1 MTQQDIKLTRLNKYI
16 SDTGYCSRREADRL
30 IEQGRVTINGKIP
43 EMGTKVSDGDM
54 VSVNG
59 RPVKEKQKRIYI
71 ALNKPAGITCTT
83 ERHIHGN
90 VIDLIDYS
98 TRIFP
103 IGRLDK
109 PSEGLIFLTNDGDIV
124 NKILRAGN
132 AHEKEY
138 IVKVDST
145 VTDKFL
151 TGMARGVPI
160 LDTVTKPCKVTRE
173 GRFEFKIILT
183 QGLNQQI
190 RRMCE
195 HFGFQVKS
203 LTRTRIMNIDIKGLA
218 TGQWRLLTDN
228 EMAEINAMV
237 EGSSSTEE
245 ASDYG
250 QVKPKVKGL
259 HSKRGVN
266 SAARQ
271 KRFGYGDYAATPG
284 QVLNDEASSDVWNQD
299 KTAADLDKNDE
310 PTSNFWTQNEKS
322 SDADISSNVSPDMSS
337 DIAQQDKPA
346 SYSDEQIA
354 SRARFNSADKKKER
368 KKPATRFSIIA
379 DREKAKLANATEA
392 SPAAPR
398 VKGTLSL
405 KKK

>member
-43 EMGTKVSDGDM
+43 EMGTKVSDDDV

-59 RPVKEKQKRIYI
+59 KPVKEKQKRIYI

-83 ERHIHGN
+83 ERHIQGN
-90 VIDLIDYS
+90 VIDLIDYN

-138 IVKVDST
+138 MVKVDST
-145 VTDKFL
+145 VTDRFL
-151 TGMARGVPI
+151 KDMARGVPI

-203 LTRTRIMNIDIKGLA
+203 LTRTRIMNIDMQGLK
-218 TGQWRLLTDN
+218 TGDWRLLTDK
-228 EMAEINAMV
+228 EMAEINSMV
-237 EGSSSTEE
+237 ESSSSTEE

-250 QVKPKVKGL
+250 QEKPKTKSQ

-284 QVLNDEASSDVWNQD
+284 QVESDAPATDFWSDNQQEASTSV
-299 KTAADLDKNDE
+299 DE
-310 PTSNFWTQNEKS
+310 QGDSTTNFWTENAKANASVIEE
-322 SDADISSNVSPDMSS
+322 SNHVVEDNS
-337 DIAQQDKPA
+337 A
-346 SYSDEQIA
+346 SFSDEQIA
-354 SRARFNSADKKKER
+354 SRARFESAQKRKSH

-379 DREKAKLANATEA
+379 DREKAKLANAKSE
-392 SPAAPR
+392 PAAPR
-398 VKGTLSL
+398 VKGTLTL

>member
-43 EMGTKVSDGDM
+43 EMGTKVSDDDV

-59 RPVKEKQKRIYI
+59 KPVKEKQKRIYI
-71 ALNKPAGITCTT
+71 ALNKPEGITCTT
-83 ERHIHGN
+83 ERHIQGN

-138 IVKVDST
+138 MVKVDST
-145 VTDKFL
+145 VTDRFL
-151 TGMARGVPI
+151 KDMARGVPI

-195 HFGFQVKS
+195 YFGFQVKS
-203 LTRTRIMNIDIKGLA
+203 LTRTRIMNIDMKGLK
-218 TGQWRLLTDN
+218 TGEWRLLTDK
-228 EMAEINAMV
+228 EMAEINSMV
-237 EGSSSTEE
+237 ESSSSTEE

-250 QVKPKVKGL
+250 QEKPKTKGL

-284 QVLNDEASSDVWNQD
+284 QVESDVPATDFWSNNQED
-299 KTAADLDKNDE
+299 TSASADEQDDS
-310 PTSNFWTQNEKS
+310 TTNFWTENAKANANEALNEQSNEVVEDKS
-322 SDADISSNVSPDMSS
+322 TSF
-337 DIAQQDKPA
+337 
-346 SYSDEQIA
+346 SDEQIA
-354 SRARFNSADKKKER
+354 SKARFESEAKRKER

-379 DREKAKLANATEA
+379 DREKAKLANVKVE
-392 SPAAPR
+392 SAAPR
-398 VKGTLSL
+398 VKGTLTL

>member
-30 IEQGRVTINGKIP
+30 IEQGRVTINGVIP
-43 EMGTKVSDGDM
+43 EMGTKVSDDDV

-59 RPVKEKQKRIYI
+59 KPVKEKQKRIYI
-71 ALNKPAGITCTT
+71 ALNKPEGITCTT
-83 ERHIHGN
+83 ERHIQGN
-90 VIDLIDYS
+90 VIDFIDYS

-138 IVKVDST
+138 TVKVDST

-151 TGMARGVPI
+151 TDMARGVPI
-160 LDTVTKPCKVTRE
+160 LDTITKPCKVTRE
-173 GRFEFKIILT
+173 SRFEFKIILT

-195 HFGFQVKS
+195 HFGFQVKA
-203 LTRTRIMNIDIKGLA
+203 LTRTRIMNIDMKGLS
-218 TGQWRLLTDN
+218 TGQWRLLTDK
-228 EMAEINAMV
+228 EMAEINSMV
-237 EGSSSTEE
+237 ESSSSTEE

-250 QVKPKVKGL
+250 QEKPKTKGL

-271 KRFGYGDYAATPG
+271 KRFGYGDYAPTAG
-284 QVLNDEASSDVWNQD
+284 QVLNEESTSDFWNQGEASADVDEQDEPIGDFWAQNAVKTAVDSHQDESTDESTDDVWKQA
-299 KTAADLDKNDE
+299 KAT
-310 PTSNFWTQNEKS
+310 T
-322 SDADISSNVSPDMSS
+322 
-337 DIAQQDKPA
+337 
-346 SYSDEQIA
+346 YSDEQIA
-354 SRARFNSADKKKER
+354 SRARFNKKE
-368 KKPATRFSIIA
+368 KEKSKTRFADIA
-379 DREKAKLANATEA
+379 ENEKAKQDSSNTK
-392 SPAAPR
+392 PAAPR

>member
-1 MTQQDIKLTRLNKYI
+1 MTQQDIKQTRLNKYI

-43 EMGTKVSDGDM
+43 EMGTKVSEGDM

-59 RPVKEKQKRIYI
+59 KPVNAKQKRIYI

-83 ERHIHGN
+83 ERHIQGN
-90 VIDLIDYS
+90 VIDFIDYG

-151 TGMARGVPI
+151 KGMARGVPI

-203 LTRTRIMNIDIKGLA
+203 LTRTRIMNIDMKGLS
-218 TGQWRLLTDN
+218 TGQWRLLTDK
-228 EMAEINAMV
+228 EMAEINNMV

-250 QVKPKVKGL
+250 QEKPKTKSQ

-284 QVLNDEASSDVWNQD
+284 QVVSDEVTTSSWNQNETDSEAD
-299 KTAADLDKNDE
+299 KQDE
-310 PTSNFWTQNEKS
+310 PKSDFWAKTEKS
-322 SDADISSNVSPDMSS
+322 SNS
-337 DIAQQDKPA
+337 AQQEQ
-346 SYSDEQIA
+346 SVSFSDEQIA
-354 SRARFNSADKKKER
+354 SRARFEKATKKKER
-368 KKPATRFSIIA
+368 KAPATRFSIIA
-379 DREKAKLANATEA
+379 EREKAKLANAAKT

>member
-59 RPVKEKQKRIYI
+59 KPVKEKQKRIYI
-71 ALNKPAGITCTT
+71 ALNKPEGITCTT
-83 ERHIHGN
+83 ERHIQGN

-145 VTDKFL
+145 VTDRFL
-151 TGMARGVPI
+151 KDMARGVPI
-160 LDTVTKPCKVTRE
+160 LDTITKPCKVTRE

-203 LTRTRIMNIDIKGLA
+203 LTRTRIMNIDMKGLA
-218 TGQWRLLTDN
+218 TGQWRLLTDK
-228 EMAEINAMV
+228 EMAEINSMV

-250 QVKPKVKGL
+250 QEKPKTKGV

-284 QVLNDEASSDVWNQD
+284 QVLNEEASSNVWNKD
-299 KTAADLDKNDE
+299 ETTADLDKNDE
-310 PTSNFWTQNEKS
+310 PTSNFWTQNAAS
-322 SDADISSNVSPDMSS
+322 SDADMSS
-337 DIAQQDKPA
+337 GIAQQDKPV

-354 SRARFNSADKKKER
+354 SRARFDSAEKRKER
-368 KKPATRFSIIA
+368 KKPVTRFSIIA
-379 DREKAKLANATEA
+379 EREKAKLANVKATSA
-392 SPAAPR
+392 TPR

>member
-59 RPVKEKQKRIYI
+59 KPVKEKQKRIYI
-71 ALNKPAGITCTT
+71 ALNKPEGITCTT
-83 ERHIHGN
+83 ERHIQGN

-145 VTDKFL
+145 VTDRFL
-151 TGMARGVPI
+151 KDMARGVPI
-160 LDTVTKPCKVTRE
+160 LDTITKPCKVTRE

-203 LTRTRIMNIDIKGLA
+203 LTRTRIMNIDMKGLA
-218 TGQWRLLTDN
+218 TGQWRLLTDK
-228 EMAEINAMV
+228 EMAEINSMV

-250 QVKPKVKGL
+250 QEKPKTKGV

-284 QVLNDEASSDVWNQD
+284 QVLNEEASSNVWNKD
-299 KTAADLDKNDE
+299 ETTADLDKNDE
-310 PTSNFWTQNEKS
+310 PTSNFWTQNAAS
-322 SDADISSNVSPDMSS
+322 SDADMSS
-337 DIAQQDKPA
+337 EIALQDKPV

-354 SRARFNSADKKKER
+354 SRARFDSAEKRKER
-368 KKPATRFSIIA
+368 KKPVTRFSIIA
-379 DREKAKLANATEA
+379 EREKAKLANVKATSA
-392 SPAAPR
+392 TPR

>member
-59 RPVKEKQKRIYI
+59 KPVKEKQKRIYI
-71 ALNKPAGITCTT
+71 ALNKPEGITCTT
-83 ERHIHGN
+83 ERHIQGN

-145 VTDKFL
+145 VTDRFL
-151 TGMARGVPI
+151 KDMARGVPI
-160 LDTVTKPCKVTRE
+160 LDTITKPCKVTRE

-203 LTRTRIMNIDIKGLA
+203 LTRTRIMNIDMKGLA
-218 TGQWRLLTDN
+218 TGQWRLLTDK
-228 EMAEINAMV
+228 EMAEINSMV

-250 QVKPKVKGL
+250 QEKPKTKGV

-284 QVLNDEASSDVWNQD
+284 QVLNEEASSNVWNKD
-299 KTAADLDKNDE
+299 ETTADLDKNDE
-310 PTSNFWTQNEKS
+310 PTSNFWTQNAAS
-322 SDADISSNVSPDMSS
+322 SDADMSS
-337 DIAQQDKPA
+337 EIAQQDKPV

-354 SRARFNSADKKKER
+354 SRARFDSAEKRKER
-368 KKPATRFSIIA
+368 KKPVTRFSIIA
-379 DREKAKLANATEA
+379 EREKAKLANVKATSA
-392 SPAAPR
+392 TPR

>member
-43 EMGTKVSDGDM
+43 EMGTKVSDDDV

-59 RPVKEKQKRIYI
+59 KPVKEKQKRIYI

-83 ERHIHGN
+83 ERHIQGN

-138 IVKVDST
+138 MVKVDST
-145 VTDKFL
+145 VTDRFL
-151 TGMARGVPI
+151 KDMARGVPI

-195 HFGFQVKS
+195 YFGFQVKS
-203 LTRTRIMNIDIKGLA
+203 LTRTRIMNIDMEGLK
-218 TGQWRLLTDN
+218 TGEWRLLTDK
-228 EMAEINAMV
+228 EMAEINSMV
-237 EGSSSTEE
+237 ESSSSTEE

-250 QVKPKVKGL
+250 QEKPKTKSQ

-271 KRFGYGDYAATPG
+271 KRFGYGDYAATPE
-284 QVLNDEASSDVWNQD
+284 QVESDAPTTDFWSDNQEEISTNVD
-299 KTAADLDKNDE
+299 DLDDS
-310 PTSNFWTQNEKS
+310 TTNFWTENAKANANEKS
-322 SDADISSNVSPDMSS
+322 TDVVE
-337 DIAQQDKPA
+337 DKSA
-346 SYSDEQIA
+346 SFSDEQIA
-354 SRARFNSADKKKER
+354 SRARFESAEKRKNN

-379 DREKAKLANATEA
+379 DREKAKLANAKAE
-392 SPAAPR
+392 PAAPR
-398 VKGTLSL
+398 VKGTLTL

>member
-1 MTQQDIKLTRLNKYI
+1 MTQQDSKQIRLNKYI
-16 SDTGYCSRREADRL
+16 SDTGYCSRREADKL

-43 EMGTKVSDGDM
+43 EMGTKVDAYDS
-54 VSVNG
+54 VEVNG
-59 RPVKEKQKRIYI
+59 KPVKEKQKRIYI

-83 ERHIHGN
+83 ERHIQGN
-90 VIDLIDYS
+90 VIDFIDYH

-138 IVKVDST
+138 IVKVDRL
-145 VTDKFL
+145 VTDQFL
-151 TGMARGVPI
+151 SGMAGGVPI
-160 LDTVTKPCKVTRE
+160 LDTITKPCKVSRL
-173 GRFEFKIILT
+173 GRYEFKIVLT

-195 HFGFQVKS
+195 HFGFEVTGLS
-203 LTRTRIMNIDIKGLA
+203 RTRIMNIDMQGLA

-228 EMAEINAMV
+228 EINEINALV
-237 EGSSSTEE
+237 ETSSNTEE
-245 ASDYG
+245 ASDYS
-250 QVKPKVKGL
+250 QVKPKSKGQ

-271 KRFGYGDYAATPG
+271 KRFGFGDFAPET
-284 QVLNDEASSDVWNQD
+284 DELGNAIRPKNARVPQQSDDQPRRSTDNRRD
-299 KTAADLDKNDE
+299 GDNRPSRFA
-310 PTSNFWTQNEKS
+310 
-322 SDADISSNVSPDMSS
+322 
-337 DIAQQDKPA
+337 DIAQ
-346 SYSDEQIA
+346 
-354 SRARFNSADKKKER
+354 
-368 KKPATRFSIIA
+368 
-379 DREKAKLANATEA
+379 REKQQQANSTQ
-392 SPAAPR
+392 PADAPR
-398 VKGTLSL
+398 KSGTLSL

>member
-43 EMGTKVSDGDM
+43 EMGTKVSDSDM

-59 RPVKEKQKRIYI
+59 KPVKEKQKRIYI

-83 ERHIHGN
+83 ERHIQGN
-90 VIDLIDYS
+90 VIDLIDYN

-151 TGMARGVPI
+151 TGMARDVPI

-203 LTRTRIMNIDIKGLA
+203 LTRTRIMNIDMKGLA
-218 TGQWRLLTDN
+218 TGQWRLLTDK
-228 EMAEINAMV
+228 EMAAINSMV

-250 QVKPKVKGL
+250 QEKPKTKGV

-284 QVLNDEASSDVWNQD
+284 QVLNEEASSNVWD
-299 KTAADLDKNDE
+299 KDETTADLDKDDE
-310 PTSNFWTQNEKS
+310 PTSNFWTQNTAS
-322 SDADISSNVSPDMSS
+322 SDADVSRDEV
-337 DIAQQDKPA
+337 QQDKPA
-346 SYSDEQIA
+346 SFSDEQIS
-354 SRARFNSADKKKER
+354 SRARFDSAEKRKER
-368 KKPATRFSIIA
+368 KKPATRLSIIA
-379 DREKAKLANATEA
+379 EREKAKLANAKA
-392 SPAAPR
+392 SPTAPR

>member
-30 IEQGRVTINGKIP
+30 IEQGCVTINGKIP
-43 EMGTKVSDGDM
+43 EMGTKVSDSDM

-59 RPVKEKQKRIYI
+59 KPVKEKQKRIYI

-83 ERHIHGN
+83 ERHIQGN
-90 VIDLIDYS
+90 VIDLIDYN

-203 LTRTRIMNIDIKGLA
+203 LTRTRIMNIDMKGLA
-218 TGQWRLLTDN
+218 TGQWRLLTDK
-228 EMAEINAMV
+228 EMAEINSMV

-250 QVKPKVKGL
+250 QEKPKTKGV

-284 QVLNDEASSDVWNQD
+284 QVLNEEASSNVWD
-299 KTAADLDKNDE
+299 KDETTADLDKDDE
-310 PTSNFWTQNEKS
+310 PTSNFWTQNTAS
-322 SDADISSNVSPDMSS
+322 SDADVSRDEV
-337 DIAQQDKPA
+337 QQDKPA
-346 SYSDEQIA
+346 SFSDEQIS
-354 SRARFNSADKKKER
+354 SRARFDSAEKRKER
-368 KKPATRFSIIA
+368 KKPATRLSIIA
-379 DREKAKLANATEA
+379 EREKAKLANAKA
-392 SPAAPR
+392 SPTAPR

>member
-59 RPVKEKQKRIYI
+59 KPVKAKQKRIYI
-71 ALNKPAGITCTT
+71 ALNKPTGITCTT
-83 ERHIHGN
+83 ERHIQGN
-90 VIDLIDYS
+90 VIDFIDYG

-151 TGMARGVPI
+151 KGMARGVPI
-160 LDTVTKPCKVTRE
+160 LDTITKPCKVTRE

-203 LTRTRIMNIDIKGLA
+203 LTRTRIMNIDMKGLS
-218 TGQWRLLTDN
+218 TGQWRLLTDK
-228 EMAEINAMV
+228 EMAEINSMV

-250 QVKPKVKGL
+250 QAKPKTKGQ

-271 KRFGYGDYAATPG
+271 KRFGYGDFAAAPA
-284 QVLNDEASSDVWNQD
+284 QMSNDEVSSDFWEQD
-299 KTAADLDKNDE
+299 ETCSALDEQDE
-310 PTSNFWTQNEKS
+310 PTADFWAKNEKS
-322 SDADISSNVSPDMSS
+322 SDVVA
-337 DIAQQDKPA
+337 QDKQA
-346 SYSDEQIA
+346 SFSDEQIA
-354 SRARFNSADKKKER
+354 SKARFESAEKKKSR

-379 DREKAKLANATEA
+379 EREKAKQAHAKANPAT
-392 SPAAPR
+392 PR

>member
-1 MTQQDIKLTRLNKYI
+1 
-16 SDTGYCSRREADRL
+16 
-30 IEQGRVTINGKIP
+30 
-43 EMGTKVSDGDM
+43 MGTKVSDGDV

-59 RPVKEKQKRIYI
+59 KPVKAKQKRIYI

-83 ERHIHGN
+83 ERHIQGN

-145 VTDKFL
+145 VTDKFI
-151 TGMARGVPI
+151 TGMSRGVPI

-203 LTRTRIMNIDIKGLA
+203 LTRTRIMNIDMKGLA

-228 EMAEINAMV
+228 EMAEINNMV

-250 QVKPKVKGL
+250 QAKPKTKGV

-284 QVLNDEASSDVWNQD
+284 QVLNDEMSSDYWQQD
-299 KTAADLDKNDE
+299 ETAADLDKSDE
-310 PTSNFWTQNEKS
+310 STSNFWTQNAVS
-322 SDADISSNVSPDMSS
+322 SDVSS
-337 DIAQQDKPA
+337 DVPSDMVKQGKPT
-346 SYSDEQIA
+346 SFSDEQIA
-354 SRARFNSADKKKER
+354 SRARFESAGKRKER
-368 KKPATRFSIIA
+368 KPATRLSIIA
-379 DREKAKLANATEA
+379 EREKAKLANAKA

>member
-30 IEQGRVTINGKIP
+30 IEQRRVTINGKIP
-43 EMGTKVSDGDM
+43 EMGTKVSDSD
-54 VSVNG
+54 VVCVNG
-59 RPVKEKQKRIYI
+59 KPVKEKQKRIYI
-71 ALNKPAGITCTT
+71 ALNKPEGITCTT
-83 ERHIHGN
+83 ERHIQGN
-90 VIDLIDYS
+90 VIDFIDYS

-138 IVKVDST
+138 IVKVDNT

-151 TGMARGVPI
+151 KDMARGVPI

-173 GRFEFKIILT
+173 SRFEFKIILT

-203 LTRTRIMNIDIKGLA
+203 LTRTRIMNIDMKGLK
-218 TGQWRLLTDN
+218 TGQWRLLTDK
-228 EMAEINAMV
+228 EMAEINSMV
-237 EGSSSTEE
+237 ESSSSTEE

-250 QVKPKVKGL
+250 QTKPKSKGL

-271 KRFGYGDYAATPG
+271 KRFGYGDYATTSS
-284 QVLNDEASSDVWNQD
+284 QVVSDEVSSDDWQQAARSPESD
-299 KTAADLDKNDE
+299 KADDS
-310 PTSNFWTQNEKS
+310 TTNFWTQNKTQSEVATDLNSEPAKQ
-322 SDADISSNVSPDMSS
+322 VSF
-337 DIAQQDKPA
+337 
-346 SYSDEQIA
+346 SDEQIA
-354 SRARFNSADKKKER
+354 SKARFESADKRKGR
-368 KKPATRFSIIA
+368 KKPATRLSIIA
-379 DREKAKLANATEA
+379 EREKAKLANAKPSDST
-392 SPAAPR
+392 PR

>member
-43 EMGTKVSDGDM
+43 EMGTKVSDSDM

-59 RPVKEKQKRIYI
+59 KPVKEKQKRIYI

-83 ERHIHGN
+83 ERHIQGN
-90 VIDLIDYS
+90 VIDLIDYN

-203 LTRTRIMNIDIKGLA
+203 LTRTRIMNIDMKGLA
-218 TGQWRLLTDN
+218 TGQWRLLTDK
-228 EMAEINAMV
+228 EMAAINSMV

-250 QVKPKVKGL
+250 QEKPKTKGV

-284 QVLNDEASSDVWNQD
+284 QVLNEEASSNVWD
-299 KTAADLDKNDE
+299 KDETTADLDKDDE
-310 PTSNFWTQNEKS
+310 PTSNFWTQNTAS
-322 SDADISSNVSPDMSS
+322 SDADVSRDEV
-337 DIAQQDKPA
+337 QQDKPA
-346 SYSDEQIA
+346 SFSDEQIS
-354 SRARFNSADKKKER
+354 SRARFDSAEKRKER
-368 KKPATRFSIIA
+368 KKPATRLSIIA
-379 DREKAKLANATEA
+379 EREKAKLANAKA
-392 SPAAPR
+392 SPTAPR

>member
-30 IEQGRVTINGKIP
+30 IEQGRVTINGRIP
-43 EMGTKVSDGDM
+43 EMGTKVSDDDM

-59 RPVKEKQKRIYI
+59 QPVKAKQKRIYI
-71 ALNKPAGITCTT
+71 AFNKPAGITCTT
-83 ERHIHGN
+83 ERHIQGN
-90 VIDLIDYS
+90 VIDFIDYS

-103 IGRLDK
+103 IGRIDK

-145 VTDKFL
+145 VTDRFL
-151 TGMARGVPI
+151 TDMARGVPI
-160 LDTVTKPCKVTRE
+160 LDTITKPCKVTRE
-173 GRFEFKIILT
+173 SRFEFKIILT

-195 HFGFQVKS
+195 HFGFEVKA
-203 LTRTRIMNIDIKGLA
+203 LTRTRIMNIDMQGLS
-218 TGQWRLLTDN
+218 TGQWRLLTDK
-228 EMAEINAMV
+228 EMTEINRMV
-237 EGSSSTEE
+237 ESSSSTEE

-250 QVKPKVKGL
+250 QEKPKTKGL

-271 KRFGYGDYAATPG
+271 KRFGYGDYAPTPG
-284 QVLNDEASSDVWNQD
+284 QVLNDESTSDFWNQGEASSD
-299 KTAADLDKNDE
+299 LDKQDE
-310 PTSNFWTQNEKS
+310 PVADVWKQNTVTSSVDRQDESTTDVWKQEK
-322 SDADISSNVSPDMSS
+322 AVSF
-337 DIAQQDKPA
+337 
-346 SYSDEQIA
+346 SDEQIA
-354 SRARFNSADKKKER
+354 SRARFYSAENRKER
-368 KKPATRFSIIA
+368 KAPVTRFSIIA
-379 DREKAKLANATEA
+379 EREKAKQAHAKA
-392 SPAAPR
+392 SPTTPR

>member
-43 EMGTKVSDGDM
+43 EMGTKVSDSDM

-59 RPVKEKQKRIYI
+59 KPVKEKQKRIYI

-83 ERHIHGN
+83 ERHIQGN
-90 VIDLIDYS
+90 VIDLIDYN

-203 LTRTRIMNIDIKGLA
+203 LTRTRIMNIDMKGLA
-218 TGQWRLLTDN
+218 TGQWRLLTDK
-228 EMAEINAMV
+228 EMAAINSMV

-250 QVKPKVKGL
+250 QEKPKTKGV

-271 KRFGYGDYAATPG
+271 KRFGYSDYAATPG
-284 QVLNDEASSDVWNQD
+284 QVLNEEASSNVWD
-299 KTAADLDKNDE
+299 KDETTADLDKDDE
-310 PTSNFWTQNEKS
+310 PTSNFWTQNTAS
-322 SDADISSNVSPDMSS
+322 SDADVSRDEV
-337 DIAQQDKPA
+337 QQDKPA
-346 SYSDEQIA
+346 SFSDEQIS
-354 SRARFNSADKKKER
+354 SRARFDSAEKRKER
-368 KKPATRFSIIA
+368 KKPATRLSIIA
-379 DREKAKLANATEA
+379 EREKAKLANAKA
-392 SPAAPR
+392 SPTAPR

>member
-43 EMGTKVSDGDM
+43 EMGTKVSDSDM

-59 RPVKEKQKRIYI
+59 KPVKEKQKRIYI

-83 ERHIHGN
+83 ERHIQGN
-90 VIDLIDYS
+90 VIDLIDYN

-203 LTRTRIMNIDIKGLA
+203 LTRTRIMNIDMKGLA
-218 TGQWRLLTDN
+218 TGQWRLLTDK
-228 EMAEINAMV
+228 EMAEINSMV
-237 EGSSSTEE
+237 EDSSSTEE

-250 QVKPKVKGL
+250 QEKPKTKGV

-284 QVLNDEASSDVWNQD
+284 QVLNEEASSNVWD
-299 KTAADLDKNDE
+299 KDETTADLDKDDE
-310 PTSNFWTQNEKS
+310 PTSNFWTQNTAS
-322 SDADISSNVSPDMSS
+322 SDADVSRDEV
-337 DIAQQDKPA
+337 QQDKPA
-346 SYSDEQIA
+346 SFSDEQIS
-354 SRARFNSADKKKER
+354 SRARFDSAEKRKER
-368 KKPATRFSIIA
+368 KKPATRLSIIA
-379 DREKAKLANATEA
+379 EREKAKLANAKA
-392 SPAAPR
+392 SPTAPR

>member
-43 EMGTKVSDGDM
+43 EMGTKVSDSDM

-59 RPVKEKQKRIYI
+59 KPVKEKQKRIYI

-83 ERHIHGN
+83 ERHIQGN
-90 VIDLIDYS
+90 VIDLIDYN

-203 LTRTRIMNIDIKGLA
+203 LTRTRIMNIDMKGLA
-218 TGQWRLLTDN
+218 TGQWRLLTDK
-228 EMAEINAMV
+228 EMAAINSMV

-250 QVKPKVKGL
+250 QEKPKTKGV

-284 QVLNDEASSDVWNQD
+284 QVLNEEVSSNVWDKDE
-299 KTAADLDKNDE
+299 TTADLDKDDE
-310 PTSNFWTQNEKS
+310 PTSNFWTQNTAS
-322 SDADISSNVSPDMSS
+322 SDADVSRDEV
-337 DIAQQDKPA
+337 QQDKPA
-346 SYSDEQIA
+346 SFSDEQIS
-354 SRARFNSADKKKER
+354 SRARFDSAEKRKER
-368 KKPATRFSIIA
+368 KKPATRLSIIA
-379 DREKAKLANATEA
+379 EREKAKLANAKA
-392 SPAAPR
+392 SPTAPR